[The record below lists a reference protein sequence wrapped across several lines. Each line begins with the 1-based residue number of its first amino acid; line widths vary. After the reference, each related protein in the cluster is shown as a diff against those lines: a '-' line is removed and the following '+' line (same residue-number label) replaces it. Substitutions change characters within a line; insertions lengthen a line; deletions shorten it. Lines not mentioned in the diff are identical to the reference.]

1 MSTIDDSFLIHAAQ
15 KKMHG
20 FFKNISEQF
29 IDILYSFPIGGFFQ
43 GESGESVKILMSST
57 HR

>member
-1 MSTIDDSFLIHAAQ
+1 MSTIDDSSLIHAAQ
-15 KKMHG
+15 KKKHG
-20 FFKNISEQF
+20 FFNISEQF
-29 IDILYSFPIGGFFQ
+29 VDILYSFPIGGFFR